1 MDYEIP
7 KFEVNMTKQKKSSVK
22 VPTRNYS
29 PDLRKLHNEEEE
41 EWNSFERVSQLMV
54 PRTTLTNARQFKL
67 NVPNTKFHYLIPIT
81 NNQP

>member
-41 EWNSFERVSQLMV
+41 EWNSFERVS
-54 PRTTLTNARQFKL
+54 
-67 NVPNTKFHYLIPIT
+67 
-81 NNQP
+81 